1 VTRPTMKI
9 LPLLALLAASLSVP
23 ARAAAPTPPPPRHY
37 VIVLR
42 LVPRLHADAA
52 WTAADNATLTA
63 HFQRLQQATAAGQ
76 VLLAGRTTE
85 PGDRTFG
92 LVVFAAADDAA
103 ARAFLADDPCVA
115 GGLMTGEVHPFHPAL
130 VRTGS

>member
-1 VTRPTMKI
+1 MKT
-9 LPLLALLAASLSVP
+9 LTLLALLAGCLAAPSL
-23 ARAAAPTPPPPRHY
+23 AAAPAPPPLRHY

-63 HFQRLQQATAAGQ
+63 HFQRLQQATAAGH

-103 ARAFLADDPCVA
+103 AHAFLAGDPCVA
-115 GGLMTGEVHPFHPAL
+115 GGLMTGEVYPFHPAL
-130 VRTGS
+130 VRAGG